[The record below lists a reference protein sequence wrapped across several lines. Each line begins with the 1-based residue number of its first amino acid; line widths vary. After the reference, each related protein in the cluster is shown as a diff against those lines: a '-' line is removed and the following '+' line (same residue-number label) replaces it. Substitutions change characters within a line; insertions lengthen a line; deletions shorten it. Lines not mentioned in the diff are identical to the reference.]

1 MKDPMKVSVLNIE
14 GMGCSGCVNTVENT
28 LSALPGVKT
37 AVANLEKGIAEVNYD
52 EKEVQKSDFKKAVE
66 EAGYQMAGIQS

>member
-1 MKDPMKVSVLNIE
+1 MKKAVLQID

-37 AVANLEKGIAEVNYD
+37 AIANLEKGIAEVGYD
-52 EKEVQKSDFKKAVE
+52 ENEVKESDFKKAVE
-66 EAGYQMAGIQS
+66 EAGYQMRGVQS

>member
-1 MKDPMKVSVLNIE
+1 MKNTVLNID

-37 AVANLEKGIAEVNYD
+37 AIANLEKGIAEVSYD
-52 EKEVQKSDFKKAVE
+52 ENEVKEIDFKKAVE
-66 EAGYQMAGIQS
+66 EAGYQMKGVS

>member
-1 MKDPMKVSVLNIE
+1 MKTTVLNID

-37 AVANLEKGIAEVNYD
+37 AIANLEKGIAEVSFD
-52 EKEVQKSDFKKAVE
+52 EAEVKEGDFKKAVE
-66 EAGYQMAGIQS
+66 EAGYQMTGIQS